1 MNHNKPRILVIDD
14 MSSDI
19 ELITEILKKKNY
31 RIASAKNGKTAIT
44 KAKAHK
50 FDLILLDV
58 ILPDMDGY
66 EICKHL
72 KKFPS
77 TKDIPIIFITV
88 KTDHKSL
95 LRGFE
100 AGAVDYITKPF
111 NELELL
117 ARVNT
122 HLELKFSREELKKAK
137 EDAERSDK
145 LKSAFLSNMSHEIRT
160 PINAIIG
167 FSELLLLHDIT
178 DEQNKEYIDII
189 INNGNVLIELIDDI
203 IEISKIEAGEIKIEE
218 TDCPVNKILSELFIT
233 FNNEK
238 NKLGKKDITIKVNKA
253 NDSPDFSIISD
264 PLRFRQ
270 IFSNL
275 IGNAL
280 KFTKTGYIEFGYT
293 FIKDDEIDKENN
305 FIRFYVKDTG
315 IGIPKD
321 KHKIIFKRFIQIDYS
336 NTRKYQGTG
345 LGLSISKSLVKLLG
359 GDIWVDSIE
368 GKGSIFYFTLPYK
381 PAKSVAEYVEIQD
394 THKDNYDW
402 ENKTILIVEDISTV
416 NLFLKKVLQ
425 RTKAETISAENGL
438 EAVKLFKEKKQE
450 IDLILMDLQM
460 PVMDGFMATTKIR
473 QLDKKVPIIAQTV
486 LTMKEER
493 NKASEAGCNDYIT
506 KPIKINELLVLIS
519 KYIDK

>member
-1 MNHNKPRILVIDD
+1 MNQKKPRILIIDD
-14 MSSDI
+14 MVSDI
-19 ELITEILKKKNY
+19 ELISEMLKKKKY
-31 RIASAKNGKTAIT
+31 HIASAKNGVTAIA
-44 KAKAHK
+44 KAKANK

-58 ILPDMDGY
+58 VLPDMNGY

-72 KKFPS
+72 KKHPS
-77 TKDIPIIFITV
+77 TKDLPIIFITV
-88 KTDHKSL
+88 KSDYQSL
-95 LRGFE
+95 LKGFE
-100 AGAVDYITKPF
+100 VGAVDYITKPF

-137 EDAERSDK
+137 EYAERSDK

-160 PINAIIG
+160 PMNAIIG
-167 FSELLLLHDIT
+167 FSELLLISDLT
-178 DEQNKEYIDII
+178 DKQKKEYVDII
-189 INNGNVLIELIDDI
+189 INNGNVLIDLIDDI

-218 TDCPVNKILSELFIT
+218 TDCPVNKILSELFIS

-253 NDSPDFSIISD
+253 NDTPDFSIKSD

-270 IFSNL
+270 ILSNL

-280 KFTKTGYIEFGYT
+280 KFTETGTIEFGYT

-321 KHKIIFKRFIQIDYS
+321 KLKIIFNRFMQADYS
-336 NTRKYQGTG
+336 NTRQYNGTG
-345 LGLSISKSLVKLLG
+345 LGLAISKNLLSLLG
-359 GDIWVDSIE
+359 GDICVDSTV
-368 GKGSIFYFTLPYK
+368 GKGSTFYFTLPYK
-381 PAKSVAEYVEIQD
+381 PAKSVAGHIEIQD
-394 THKDNYDW
+394 TLKENYNW
-402 ENKTILIVEDISTV
+402 ENKTILIVEDVSTV

-425 RTKAETISAENGL
+425 RTKARTISAENGL
-438 EAVKLFKEKKQE
+438 EAVKLFKEKKQD

-460 PVMDGFMATTKIR
+460 PVMDGFMAAKKIR

-486 LTMKEER
+486 LTLKEEQ
-493 NKASEAGCNDYIT
+493 NKASEVGCNDYIT
-506 KPIKINELLVLIS
+506 KPIKANELLVLIS
-519 KYIDK
+519 KYLDK